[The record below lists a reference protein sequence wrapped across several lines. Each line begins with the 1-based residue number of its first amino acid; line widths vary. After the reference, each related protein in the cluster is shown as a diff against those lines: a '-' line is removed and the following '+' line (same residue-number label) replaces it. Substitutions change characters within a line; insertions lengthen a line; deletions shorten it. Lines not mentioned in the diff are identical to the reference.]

1 MYDQRFARLARLL
14 ASDLDFD
21 LFPPESLVLAD
32 LAGRLK
38 RLIGSVPTPTLLAAL
53 PAIGRL
59 CDRAIFLH
67 GRFIK
72 PGRLIR
78 RHFGL
83 NVPADLL
90 GESEFET
97 LRARKALLNG
107 RLQAIVPDSEVEQL
121 ETTPDNDFLAVH
133 TRNLAIDYD
142 DFVEQFDIARSMT
155 YLNGYL
161 GGSAIPLAADERG
174 RVVRQ
179 FERHGVPFAAAVSV
193 LVWQRLDRCDQGRG
207 VRTGRRSPD
216 DLLAYAGQREPEAR
230 TDDGVLSVRR
240 RAGSSLRVEIAVLQR
255 FSVPPALRFME
266 AKAFDAARLSL
277 RADTYRTFF
286 RNTIANFEAVFEG
299 RDPLVGCRPHLPE
312 GNTGVECLEQVVE
325 RRGVADPHSGHLQPI
340 RSEGRITSHRE
351 PTRRPQ
357 VSGKRR

>member
-97 LRARKALLNG
+97 LRARTASLNG

-161 GGSAIPLAADERG
+161 GGSAVPLAADERG

-179 FERHGVPFAAAVSV
+179 FERTVYLSQPPFLSWFGSDSIDVTKVEEFERA
-193 LVWQRLDRCDQGRG
+193 
-207 VRTGRRSPD
+207 D
-216 DLLAYAGQREPEAR
+216 DHQTIYWHTLASENQSAR
-230 TDDGVLSVRR
+230 TDDGVLAVRR

-277 RADTYRTFF
+277 RATPIGPSSGTPSRTS
-286 RNTIANFEAVFEG
+286 RRSSKAAIRWWAAG
-299 RDPLVGCRPHLPE
+299 R
-312 GNTGVECLEQVVE
+312 TCL
-325 RRGVADPHSGHLQPI
+325 RA
-340 RSEGRITSHRE
+340 
-351 PTRRPQ
+351 TR
-357 VSGKRR
+357 VSNAWNKWSSAAWSC